1 MRVVHLFRVNGDD
14 SSMFDFHSLFFLIV
28 CFIFLFDVE
37 IASVSLISVLTRG
50 CSFYDLGWYLCLG
63 QFVVFSCCCGH

>member
-14 SSMFDFHSLFFLIV
+14 SSMFDFHSLFFLII

-37 IASVSLISVLTRG
+37 IASVLLISVLTRRL
-50 CSFYDLGWYLCLG
+50 FIL
-63 QFVVFSCCCGH
+63 